1 MFTIHFGGLKPQIF
15 GSTPTISKKIIHF
28 PRPMT
33 AFSTPDL
40 RPPRGRSLLWLQIA
54 HIGPQSVGALNS
66 TMHAGCSCLHGNL
79 QVWGG
84 ARWMT
89 LHLGF
94 WHEQKSP
101 RKRTPNSV
109 FDKELIHFWIFLVVC
124 FGFFG
129 CLVWLRLV
137 WPRLVWSGLIV
148 CLFIY
153 LFLVPV
159 PLRRP
164 AFKCT
169 GTLLD
174 GNHFLP
180 YTLQV
185 VHPPK
190 FSSKL
195 PRPKR

>member
-1 MFTIHFGGLKPQIF
+1 MAPDRAYRASERGSSQFYDARRVQLPAWKPAGVGWCMGDSPPWIF
-15 GSTPTISKKIIHF
+15 APKKN
-28 PRPMT
+28 RQEET
-33 AFSTPDL
+33 
-40 RPPRGRSLLWLQIA
+40 
-54 HIGPQSVGALNS
+54 
-66 TMHAGCSCLHGNL
+66 
-79 QVWGG
+79 
-84 ARWMT
+84 
-89 LHLGF
+89 
-94 WHEQKSP
+94 
-101 RKRTPNSV
+101 TPNSV
-109 FDKELIHFWIFLVVC
+109 FDKELIHFWIFSVVC